1 MSFKFYANS
10 NILVI
15 GATNSGK
22 TTTILKIIKLNLIE
36 PMPNK
41 IFYLYGAKQEFMDS
55 WNKDP
60 SNLPIVFVAGL
71 DLSVINGYDG
81 PKLLIIDDLMLSQ
94 SKDLTQH
101 FIAGSHHK
109 QTTTI
114 YVSHSIFLNDE
125 NYRLLSNNC
134 QYMLVMRNKRNFA
147 QVSRL
152 ARQILGTGYKRMIE
166 AYNYNSNKP
175 FGFVLLS
182 FHPKVPEELL
192 VTTDFFE
199 ECPSVFL

>member
-1 MSFKFYANS
+1 MSLKFYANS
-10 NILVI
+10 NILVV
-15 GATNSGK
+15 GATSSGK
-22 TTTILKIIKLNLIE
+22 TTTILKIIKQKLIE
-36 PMPNK
+36 PMPSK
-41 IFYLYGAKQEFMDS
+41 IFYLYGAKQSFMDH
-55 WNKDP
+55 WNTDHT
-60 SNLPIVFVAGL
+60 NIPIVFVAGL
-71 DLSVINGYDG
+71 DLSIIDGYDG

-94 SKDLTQH
+94 SKELAQH

-134 QYMLVMRNKRNFA
+134 QYMLIMRNKRNFA
-147 QVSRL
+147 QVNTL
-152 ARQILGTGYKRMIE
+152 ARQILGVGYKRMIE
-166 AYNYNSNKP
+166 AYNYNSDKP

-192 VTTDFFE
+192 VITDFFE
-199 ECPSVFL
+199 TCPSVFL

>member
-182 FHPKVPEELL
+182 FHPKIPAELL